1 MLTAVSGVI
10 AHSVSD
16 NCCMKFVAYILGLL
30 IAFVAV
36 RYAMREAFRSLV
48 TSVTTDKAATCLVM
62 LGNTT
67 REEEKFTYIVGSIKN
82 NCDQKFG
89 QVTIAFKLDRSS
101 GSTLS
106 LPEAINPYGSRVQ
119 SGQTQK
125 FKPGSTIDLPE
136 ALVFAYS
143 RDVKPFETRNFKT
156 AMHVSANSTYRFD
169 GIKAF

>member
-1 MLTAVSGVI
+1 MKYI
-10 AHSVSD
+10 A
-16 NCCMKFVAYILGLL
+16 FILGLL
-30 IAFVAV
+30 IALVAV
-36 RYAMREAFRSLV
+36 RYALREGLRSLV

-101 GSTLS
+101 GSTVG

-125 FKPGSTIDLPE
+125 FKPSGSTIDLPE

-143 RDVKPFETRNFKT
+143 SDVKPGETRNFKT
-156 AMHVSANSTYRFD
+156 AMHISANSTYRFD